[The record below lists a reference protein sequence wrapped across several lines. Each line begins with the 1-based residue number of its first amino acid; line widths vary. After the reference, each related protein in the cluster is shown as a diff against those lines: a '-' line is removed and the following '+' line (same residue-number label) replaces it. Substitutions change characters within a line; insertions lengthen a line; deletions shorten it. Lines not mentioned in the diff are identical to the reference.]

1 VKHIICI
8 CDGCGHT
15 WLANGD
21 VPARCAKCKSSTW
34 DGQEKRDRGRPARM
48 PAPIETLEDTGPE
61 ISSDDVPEEY
71 LPNEGQSVAKVEE
84 WSFADREAHRKMGHA
99 LGCNCY
105 DCEGIRRMMRP
116 SPETGKQSAH
126 EKTPRKKGKKTAGR

>member
-1 VKHIICI
+1 MIEARMVQVCT
-8 CDGCGHT
+8 CGKCGREFIP
-15 WLANGD
+15 L
-21 VPARCAKCKSSTW
+21 RCPECKSPNWNKAESVA
-34 DGQEKRDRGRPARM
+34 RPGRPRKVKEVA
-48 PAPIETLEDTGPE
+48 AELEDTGPE

-105 DCEGIRRMMRP
+105 DCEGIRRMMRS